1 MGGIFVCKERAL
13 TKTAPLH
20 CVVLAAGKGTRMKSD
35 LPKVLQPLAGRP
47 LLAHVLAAC
56 QGLAPA
62 AVHVVYGHGA
72 EQVRAW
78 GEATGNERALHWVLQ
93 ARQNGTAHAV
103 QQAMP
108 GVPDEAVVLV
118 LYGDVPLTPPE
129 TLSALVQGGR
139 RGLAL
144 LTVELEDPTGYGRIL
159 RDRAGKV
166 KGIVEHKDAK
176 PAQRRI
182 REVNTG
188 LMAMPAK
195 RLRRWLDKVG
205 NDNASGEFYLTDI
218 VALAVRDK
226 LTVTAVAADSA
237 TDVAGVNDKIQLAAL
252 ERELQRRQAEAQL
265 RAGVTL
271 ADPARFDLRGSL
283 VCGTDVSID
292 VGCVFEGQVELGD
305 RVQIGPHC
313 VLRNVRLG
321 AGTRVDAHS
330 VLEDCAAGTEV
341 RIGPFARLRPGAQ
354 LANDVHIGNFVEVK
368 NTMLGEGSKANHL
381 AYLGDGTV
389 GSGVNIGAGTI
400 FCNYDGAN
408 KHRTTIGDD
417 AFIGSDTQLVAPV
430 TVGKGATIA
439 AGSTITKDVPAGG
452 LTLCRAREQKTYA
465 SWQRPQ
471 KGGSK
476 K

>member
-1 MGGIFVCKERAL
+1 L
-13 TKTAPLH
+13 SKTAPLH
-20 CVVLAAGKGTRMKSD
+20 CIVLAAGKGTRMKSEQ
-35 LPKVLQPLAGRP
+35 PKVLQPLAGRP
-47 LLAHVLAAC
+47 LLAHVLDASLR
-56 QGLAPA
+56 LAPA
-62 AVHVVYGHGA
+62 AIHVVYGHGA
-72 EQVRAW
+72 EQVRSW
-78 GEATGNERALHWVLQ
+78 GGSAFADAPLNWVLQ
-93 ARQNGTAHAV
+93 AQQNGTAHAV

-108 GVPDEAVVLV
+108 AVPDDATVLV

-129 TLSALVQGGR
+129 TLATLVQAGR

-144 LTVELEDPTGYGRIL
+144 LTVELDDPSGYGRIL
-159 RDRAGKV
+159 RDRARNV

-226 LTVTAVAADSA
+226 LKVTAVSAVCAA
-237 TDVAGVNDKIQLAAL
+237 DVAGVNDKLQLAGL
-252 ERELQRRQAEAQL
+252 ERELQRRQADAL
-265 RAGVTL
+265 MRAGVTL
-271 ADPARFDLRGSL
+271 ADPARFDLRGEL

-330 VLEDCAAGTEV
+330 VLEACEAGAEV

-354 LANDVHIGNFVEVK
+354 LADDVHIGNFVEVK
-368 NTMLGEGSKANHL
+368 NTTLGRGSKANHL
-381 AYLGDGTV
+381 AYLGDGSV

-430 TVGKGATIA
+430 KVGKGATIA

-471 KGGSK
+471 KK
-476 K
+476 DKR

>member
-1 MGGIFVCKERAL
+1 MGGIFVCEEGHL
-13 TKTAPLH
+13 TKNAPLH
-20 CVVLAAGKGTRMKSD
+20 CIVLAAGKGTRMKSE

-47 LLAHVLAAC
+47 LLSHVLQSALN
-56 QGLAPA
+56 LAPTQI
-62 AVHVVYGHGA
+62 HGVYGHGA
-72 EQVRAW
+72 EQVQQWSEHAFA
-78 GEATGNERALHWVLQ
+78 EAPLSWVLQ
-93 ARQNGTAHAV
+93 AQQKGTAHAV

-108 GVPDEAVVLV
+108 AVPDDAVVLV

-129 TLSALVQGGR
+129 TLANLVQAGR

-144 LTVELEDPTGYGRIL
+144 LTVELDDPTGYGRIL
-159 RDRAGKV
+159 RDRAGQV

-195 RLRRWLDKVG
+195 RLRRWLGKIG

-226 LTVTAVAADSA
+226 LKVTAVSAACA
-237 TDVAGVNDKIQLAAL
+237 ADVAGVNDKLQLAAL
-252 ERELQRRQAEAQL
+252 ERELQRRQADALMRE
-265 RAGVTL
+265 GVTL
-271 ADPARFDLRGSL
+271 ADPARFDLRGEL
-283 VCGTDVSID
+283 VCGADVVID
-292 VGCVFEGQVELGD
+292 VGCVFEGRVELGNGV
-305 RVQIGPHC
+305 RIGPYC
-313 VLRNVRLG
+313 VLRDVRLG

-330 VLEDCAAGTEV
+330 VLDDCEAGADV

-354 LANDVHIGNFVEVK
+354 LADEVHVGNFVEVK
-368 NTMLGEGSKANHL
+368 NTTLGRGSKANHL
-381 AYLGDGTV
+381 AYLGDGSV

-408 KHRTTIGDD
+408 KHRTTIEDD

-430 TVGKGATIA
+430 KVGRGATIA
-439 AGSTITKDVPAGG
+439 AGSTITKDVPPGG

-471 KGGSK
+471 KKSK
-476 K
+476 KK